1 MSNKTN
7 WIFKNLHLIVSLSI
21 VVPTAIIYG
30 SPKILPKFLNIE
42 VRTIDIAN
50 MLKAIMLL
58 YIGISFVW
66 VLGIFKTEYWKSAT
80 QLNILFMLTLGC
92 GRGLSMIVDGL
103 PSGGYIF
110 GILAELIIGIFSLY
124 QLRKYMNK
132 ENEKEIKQ

>member
-30 SPKILPKFLNIE
+30 SPTILPKYLNIE

-110 GILAELIIGIFSLY
+110 GILAEFIIGIFSLY
-124 QLRKYMNK
+124 QLRKYTNK